1 MVKNLR
7 QSSLRFLLSNLLDVP
22 IDVVR
27 ANND

>member
-22 IDVVR
+22 LDGVQ